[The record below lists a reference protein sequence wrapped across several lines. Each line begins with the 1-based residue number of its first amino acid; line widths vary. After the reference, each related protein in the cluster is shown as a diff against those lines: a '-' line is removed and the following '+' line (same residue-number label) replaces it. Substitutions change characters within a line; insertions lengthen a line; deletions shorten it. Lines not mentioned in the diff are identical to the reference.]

1 MTSRNVLIIY
11 CTISCL
17 SYFQTLPSLASIS
30 YKIGSFQNR
39 YHCYCRSYL
48 VLRNFYLMEPLTINR
63 FLVEWKKLLT
73 SVKYGGK
80 MLIWERKNVV
90 EIKHGG
96 VTAEQFFY
104 DERSCV
110 MFAYLICHS
119 LVLLFLLLF
128 STGHRLQT

>member
-1 MTSRNVLIIY
+1 
-11 CTISCL
+11 
-17 SYFQTLPSLASIS
+17 
-30 YKIGSFQNR
+30 
-39 YHCYCRSYL
+39 
-48 VLRNFYLMEPLTINR
+48 MEPLTINR

-110 MFAYLICHS
+110 MFAYLTCHS
-119 LVLLFLLLF
+119 LVLSFVYYLVRCIRYKSNIYVCHYKIVLWKYITRPGSWFKI
-128 STGHRLQT
+128 